1 MGGLGEWDRGVISPP
16 TTDPILVGDELRF
29 YYTGRNQLH
38 STRWK
43 FEDEPKLLPAMPSP
57 RGALGLAT
65 IKRDRFVAMEAS
77 YKPGILRTKPFIHDG
92 GTLHV
97 NSAVKFGAL
106 TVSLLDEKGVSLQ
119 KVTISGRDEID
130 LALSEL
136 TKIAGRKGQPMR
148 LEFAVQNGRLF
159 SFWIE

>member
-1 MGGLGEWDRGVISPP
+1 
-16 TTDPILVGDELRF
+16 VGDELRF

-43 FEDEPKLLPAMPSP
+43 FEDDPKLLPTMPP
-57 RGALGLAT
+57 HRGALGFAS

-77 YKPGILRTKPFIHDG
+77 YRPGILRTKPFIHDG

-97 NSAVKFGAL
+97 NAAVKFGAI
-106 TVSLLDEKGVSLQ
+106 TVSLLDDKGVSQQ
-119 KVTISGRDEID
+119 KVVITGRDEID
-130 LALSEL
+130 LAIPGL
-136 TKIAGRKGQPMR
+136 TKLATRKGQPAR

-159 SFWIE
+159 SFWVE

>member
-1 MGGLGEWDRGVISPP
+1 
-16 TTDPILVGDELRF
+16 
-29 YYTGRNQLH
+29 
-38 STRWK
+38 
-43 FEDEPKLLPAMPSP
+43 MPSP

>member
-1 MGGLGEWDRGVISPP
+1 MGGLGEWDRGVIGPP
-16 TTDPILVGDELRF
+16 NADPVVVGDEIRF

-43 FEDEPKLLPAMPSP
+43 FEDEPKLLPPMPSP

-77 YKPGILRTKPFIHDG
+77 YRPGILRTKPFIHDG

-97 NSAVKFGAL
+97 NAAIKFGAL
-106 TVSLLDEKGVSLQ
+106 TVSLLDENGASQQ
-119 KVTISGRDEID
+119 KVTITGKDEVA
-130 LALSEL
+130 LAIPEL
-136 TKIAGRKGQPMR
+136 TKLGTRKGQPMR
-148 LEFAVQNGRLF
+148 LEFAAQNGRLF
-159 SFWIE
+159 SFWIK